1 MNIGTDILTEKN
13 VLNAQNIQGESKC
26 NKSEKNAVNKAKE
39 PLGQP
44 IMDLD
49 ENSAC
54 GYELL
59 GKDDGAENKG
69 A

>member
-1 MNIGTDILTEKN
+1 MLKTFRVYQNAIRAKN
-13 VLNAQNIQGESKC
+13 
-26 NKSEKNAVNKAKE
+26 NAVNEAKE